1 MSEVLTH
8 SQIMEQLPCCD
19 RMVLLDR
26 VAFDGEKKIAGLKSV
41 SMNEWYFQGHFP
53 NHPIVPGVLLVESMA
68 QLAELLVWKKLDPK
82 REGDLYIKS
91 LRKVKFRKP
100 NNPGDRIFFQV
111 EIAEERSDSI
121 DFIATATNNSGAAC
135 QAQLTLGIRPKVPM
149 HLPAGFNEFD
159 KSAKSAM
166 DVLGVA
172 SVIPHRYPFLFVDY
186 VAKIDGPHVTGIK

>member
-1 MSEVLTH
+1 
-8 SQIMEQLPCCD
+8 
-19 RMVLLDR
+19 MVLLDR

-100 NNPGDRIFFQV
+100 NKPRRPDFLPGGDRRGTF
-111 EIAEERSDSI
+111 R
-121 DFIATATNNSGAAC
+121 
-135 QAQLTLGIRPKVPM
+135 
-149 HLPAGFNEFD
+149 FD
-159 KSAKSAM
+159 
-166 DVLGVA
+166 
-172 SVIPHRYPFLFVDY
+172 
-186 VAKIDGPHVTGIK
+186 